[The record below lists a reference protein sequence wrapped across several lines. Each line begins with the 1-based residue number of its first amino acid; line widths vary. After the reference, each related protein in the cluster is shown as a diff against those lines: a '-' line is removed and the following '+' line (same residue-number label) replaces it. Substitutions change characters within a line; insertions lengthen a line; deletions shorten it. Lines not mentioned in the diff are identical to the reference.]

1 MLAEK
6 QCTDLTDF
14 EILSNFYSEMDEIYA
29 VEKILKIRDVPD
41 GPDGK
46 SKKVY
51 LIKWKGYHISES
63 TWEPEENLD
72 DQCQFHIINYE
83 LSRGMKKLI
92 KYQKK

>member
-1 MLAEK
+1 
-6 QCTDLTDF
+6 
-14 EILSNFYSEMDEIYA
+14 MDEIYA

-41 GPDGK
+41 GPNGE

-63 TWEPEENLD
+63 TWEPAENLD

-83 LSRGMKKLI
+83 LSRGLKKLI